1 MTREEQKKK
10 IYYVQMSKDFF
21 EAKNIQQLLA
31 TSAGDTIFRIY
42 LQLWCKSLATGGM
55 LPLEGDVPMAEE
67 LAIILGLLPLKKLA
81 LDRWQAEL
89 KIIESAVEIC
99 EKYRLI
105 EVTECGIEFLMTDE
119 YTRAWTR
126 EAIEKRG
133 KKNQAQI
140 TQEDAAALTGPTEQP
155 EETEEDQK
163 KREKKEAAKRKKA
176 EEEAAADEMF
186 EAAWKMY
193 PNKDTKSR
201 VKKTRRIALYKIGR
215 ETIEQAIKLYISVV
229 ETQRASGF
237 DRNWKGGAA
246 FFNADIDGYIER
258 VQNRETA
265 GQKQT
270 TQKPQAP
277 IMITDQMV
285 DSAIYGDDLTKENW
299 DSKKAAYIPELQA
312 AIEKT
317 LFG

>member
-42 LQLWCKSLATGGM
+42 LQLWCKSLATGGT
-55 LPLEGDVPMAEE
+55 LQLEGDVPMAEE
-67 LAIILGLLPLKKLA
+67 LAIILGLLPLKKVA

-105 EVTECGIEFLMTDE
+105 EVTECGIEFLMTGE
-119 YTRAWTR
+119 YTRAWTK
-126 EAIEKRG
+126 EAIEKRA
-133 KKNQAQI
+133 NRQAETNEAAEATAPI
-140 TQEDAAALTGPTEQP
+140 ETTQDQP

-229 ETQRASGF
+229 ETQRAGGF

-258 VQNRETA
+258 VQNGETA
-265 GQKQT
+265 GQTVHHFHMHIIPRYKGDGQNILW
-270 TQKPQAP
+270 KPGHPSDGELDAVLGK
-277 IMITDQMV
+277 IT
-285 DSAIYGDDLTKENW
+285 G
-299 DSKKAAYIPELQA
+299 
-312 AIEKT
+312 
-317 LFG
+317 

>member
-42 LQLWCKSLATGGM
+42 LQLWCKSLATGGT
-55 LPLEGDVPMAEE
+55 LQLEGDVPMAEE
-67 LAIILGLLPLKKLA
+67 LAIILGLLPLKKVA

-105 EVTECGIEFLMTDE
+105 EVTECGIEFLMTGE
-119 YTRAWTR
+119 YTRAWTK
-126 EAIEKRG
+126 EAIEKRA
-133 KKNQAQI
+133 NRQAETNEAAEATAPI
-140 TQEDAAALTGPTEQP
+140 ETTQEQP
-155 EETEEDQK
+155 EESEEAK
-163 KREKKEAAKRKKA
+163 PEKKKKKPAPVRHRYGEYNNVLLSDEELEKLKA
-176 EEEAAADEMF
+176 EF
-186 EAAWKMY
+186 
-193 PNKDTKSR
+193 PNDYQK
-201 VKKTRRIALYKIGR
+201 RIENLSGYMESTGRSYKNHLA
-215 ETIEQAIKLYISVV
+215 TI
-229 ETQRASGF
+229 
-237 DRNWKGGAA
+237 RNWARMNG
-246 FFNADIDGYIER
+246 
-258 VQNRETA
+258 ETPA
-265 GQKQT
+265 TKQA

-299 DSKKAAYIPELQA
+299 DSKKAAYVPELQA